1 MILALIVFV
10 MLATLAALGLVA
22 CSRREPSRHL
32 LPAVRTV
39 AVLGVAVVYV
49 VWLFTL
55 GGGR

>member
-1 MILALIVFV
+1 